1 MDLNLKSLRAVALVA
16 VVGTMSVFAQQAVA
30 PPPQSGMM
38 QDKMADKG
46 DQSTKMMAM
55 REKMMAEMKANQA
68 TMDLKVAAMNAAK
81 GTAKTD
87 AMAAVINEMVSEQ
100 KQMMANMDTMCKQMM
115 EHMAHPDAPMKG
127 MDMGN
132 PPAAV
137 PQ

>member
-1 MDLNLKSLRAVALVA
+1 MDFNLKSLRAVALVA
-16 VVGTMSVFAQQAVA
+16 TIGTTSAFAQQAVA

-38 QDKMADKG
+38 QDKMAGKG

-55 REKMMAEMKANQA
+55 REKMMADMKANQA
-68 TMDLKVAAMNAAK
+68 KLDLKVAAMNASER
-81 GTAKTD
+81 TAKTD
-87 AMAAVINEMVSEQ
+87 AIAAVINEMVLQQ

-115 EHMAHPDAPMKG
+115 ENMAHPDAPMKG

-132 PPAAV
+132 PSAVV